1 MRDEVTISSVDAINM
16 YPSIK
21 LSTIRKAVRFFA
33 IKLIAATKKTINLC
47 LELIR
52 FGMISTLI
60 SFDVE
65 YYEYNSGEKE
75 EHGLAIGGYESTL
88 LANLVAS

>member
-1 MRDEVTISSVDAINM
+1 M

-21 LSTIRKAVRFFA
+21 LSTIKKAVIFFT
-33 IKLIAATKKTINLC
+33 IKLIAETNKNINLC

-52 FGMISTLI
+52 FRMISTLI

-65 YYEYNSGEKE
+65 YYEYNVGKKE
-75 EHGLAIGGYESTL
+75 ENGLAIGGYESTL
-88 LANLVAS
+88 LSNLVASYLF